1 MTLTE
6 WIDQHVEKH
15 GSRKAVCMDLAER
28 LEQVGTPIT
37 WQTLTN
43 IDRGMRIVGYTRA
56 KALSDLTEGAVTV
69 AELCE

>member
-6 WIDQHVEKH
+6 WIDQQLDEH
-15 GSRKAVCMDLAER
+15 GSRKDFCRGLSEK
-28 LEQVGTPIT
+28 LEAAGVPIS

-43 IDRGMRIVGYTRA
+43 IDRGMRLTSYARA
-56 KALSDLTEGAVTV
+56 KALSDLTGGDVTV